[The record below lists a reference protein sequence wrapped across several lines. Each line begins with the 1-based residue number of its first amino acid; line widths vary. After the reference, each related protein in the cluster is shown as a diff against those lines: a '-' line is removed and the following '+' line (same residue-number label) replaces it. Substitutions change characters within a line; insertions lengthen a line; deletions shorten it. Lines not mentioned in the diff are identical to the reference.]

1 MDSFKYFFIFSLCLL
16 FPVFCLAQQTLSK
29 NNLSNEKSEY
39 LRQHAQNPV
48 YWNAWRTDVL
58 EKALITN
65 RLMIISIG
73 YSSCH
78 WCHVME
84 RETFSDSTVGH
95 FMNQNF
101 VNIKVDREERPD
113 IDQTYLKTCQLLN
126 GSGCGWPLNVI
137 ALPDGSP
144 VWIGTY
150 LPKQKWLE
158 ILQYFLEAR
167 QKAPKKLQN
176 YAQQLQEGVQAA
188 YALPVRG
195 DKTSVDILKI
205 VQNIINDLDLK
216 QGGLMGQTKF
226 PTPELFNFLLEV
238 SVLERDSMLRQ
249 VVKLTLDN
257 VANRGLYDVLGGGFG
272 RYATDSLWMIP
283 HFEKM
288 LYDNAQLINLYS
300 YAYQLN
306 QNIDYQKVIKQTIDF
321 ASRDWLDGQGGFYA
335 SSDADADSKEGDYY
349 TWTKAEIDKALG
361 ANAAVYS
368 AYYGVTAAGN
378 FEQQKNILIKKDNA
392 DTTHVKLIENCNKI
406 LFNLRNQR
414 IPPHVDKKIL
424 TGWNA
429 LMITALTNAYN
440 TLGDA
445 KYKQMVLKNA
455 HFLAK
460 ERMNSKGQLKRE
472 THLNGFLEDYAYTM
486 QAFLKVYELTFDEK
500 WLQLS
505 AQLADYVLANFRDSK
520 SELFCL
526 SEADTTAF
534 FRDIPVTDGVLP
546 SANAVIAL
554 TLQQLGTLLDKP
566 IYLEKAAKMLGNVK
580 LLMQTDKQSVFYY
593 EWCKVAYRQQQP
605 PFEVAIVGENAH
617 QLREQL
623 VKYYLPNTYILGSTK
638 SSNLELLNHKFK
650 KGATWIY
657 VCQNKACKQPVQ
669 TVDEALR
676 ALRIRIK

>member
-1 MDSFKYFFIFSLCLL
+1 MRQFKHLSIFILL
-16 FPVFCLAQQTLSK
+16 MLFRVFCLAQ

-48 YWNAWRTDVL
+48 HWNAWRTDVL

-65 RLMIISIG
+65 QLIIISIG

-113 IDQTYLKTCQLLN
+113 VDQTYLKTCQLLN

-158 ILQYFLEAR
+158 ILQYFLKAR
-167 QKAPKKLQN
+167 QQAPEKLQN

-188 YALPVRG
+188 YALPVQG
-195 DKTSVDILKI
+195 DKMPFDVLKM
-205 VQNIINDLDLK
+205 VQYITNYLDFK
-216 QGGLMGQTKF
+216 QGGLIGQTKF
-226 PTPELFNFLLEV
+226 PTPELFNFLLEM
-238 SVLERDSMLRQ
+238 SVLERDSMVQKAVKMTLR
-249 VVKLTLDN
+249 N

-300 YAYQLN
+300 HAYQLT
-306 QNIDYQKVIKQTIDF
+306 QNTDYQKVIKQTIDF
-321 ASRDWLDGQGGFYA
+321 AMREWLDGQGGFYA

-361 ANAAVYS
+361 AKSGIYCN
-368 AYYGVTAAGN
+368 YYHITTAGN
-378 FEQQKNILIKKDNA
+378 FEQQKNILIKGDNT
-392 DTTHVKLIENCNKI
+392 DTLHVKWIEDCNKI
-406 LFNLRNQR
+406 LLNLRNQR
-414 IPPHVDKKIL
+414 IRPHIDKKIL

-429 LMITALTNAYN
+429 LMITALANAYDA
-440 TLGDA
+440 LGDA
-445 KYKQMVLKNA
+445 NYKQIVLKSA

-460 ERMNSKGQLKRE
+460 ERMNSNGQLKRAA
-472 THLNGFLEDYAYTM
+472 HLDGFLEDYAYTM
-486 QAFLKVYELTFDEK
+486 QAFLKVYEMTFDEK
-500 WLQLS
+500 WLQWS
-505 AQLADYVLANFRDSK
+505 AQLANYVLANFRDSK
-520 SELFCL
+520 SALFCL
-526 SEADTTAF
+526 SQHDTTSF

-566 IYLEKAAKMLGNVK
+566 IYLKKAAKMLENVK
-580 LLMQTDKQSVFYY
+580 PLMQNDKQSVFYY

-605 PFEVAIVGENAH
+605 PFEVAIVGENA
-617 QLREQL
+617 QQVKEQL
-623 VKYYLPNTYILGSTK
+623 LRYYLPNTYILGSTK
-638 SSNLELLNHKFK
+638 PSALELLHQKFK
-650 KGATWIY
+650 KGETWIY

-669 TVDEALR
+669 TVEEALGI
-676 ALRIRIK
+676 LRIRN